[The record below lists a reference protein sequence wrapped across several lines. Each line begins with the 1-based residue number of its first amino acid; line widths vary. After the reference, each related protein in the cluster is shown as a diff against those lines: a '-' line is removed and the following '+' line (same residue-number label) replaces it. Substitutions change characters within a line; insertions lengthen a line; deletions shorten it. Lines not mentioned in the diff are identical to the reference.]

1 MRPRR
6 FLPPALLAL
15 LLPLAALAQTPT
27 PAPAQPFPADMP
39 PARPAGATPAPT
51 GTVRPTADAGVA
63 APTHILRLEEA
74 VQTALQQQPLLLE
87 ARANALAAD
96 GRVIQ
101 ARSPLLPQL
110 QGIASFNR
118 AHNASRIITGT
129 GANLVCVSTTCNTF
143 DFGVNGNW
151 LLWDFGTTWNSFK
164 ASEELAKSL
173 GATSTATLLQVVLN
187 ARTFYFQARAT
198 RDLVRVAKE
207 TLDNQIT
214 HQEQVEGFVKVGTR
228 PEIDLALARLN
239 VANARVLLIQAQNN
253 DSIAKAQLN
262 QAMGVPGQTD
272 YQVGDDELPPLDV
285 ESEPMLKLFDIAE
298 STRPEVF
305 ALEYNRHAQER
316 LLSSAHGQW
325 WPTLSTGGGFA
336 WQGQKV
342 DSLYNTWNFG
352 LTLTWN
358 FFQGGLTDGR
368 VKEAEANVQSA
379 TAAVSVQRLQVRF
392 DVEQAEATLVGNKE
406 AVVASGDAV
415 FNAKEQLRL
424 AEGRY
429 REGIGTII
437 ELSDAQVALTQASA
451 QLVQAQYNL
460 ATARAKLIAAL
471 GRQE

>member
-1 MRPRR
+1 VRHRR
-6 FLPPALLAL
+6 FRSPALLAL
-15 LLPLAALAQTPT
+15 LVPLASLAQTP
-27 PAPAQPFPADMP
+27 APA
-39 PARPAGATPAPT
+39 ARPSGTTPQPT
-51 GTVRPTADAGVA
+51 GTVSQPTGTVSTTADGGVA
-63 APTHILRLEEA
+63 GSTRILRLDEA

-87 ARANALAAD
+87 AKSNAQAAE
-96 GRVIQ
+96 GRVLQ
-101 ARSPLLPQL
+101 ARSPLFPQL

-118 AHNASRIITGT
+118 AHNAARIITGT
-129 GANLVCVSTTCNTF
+129 GANLVCVSTTCNTW

-151 LLWDFGTTWNSFK
+151 LLWDFLTTWNSFK
-164 ASEELAKSL
+164 ASEELARSL
-173 GATSTATLLQVVLN
+173 GATSTATLLQVILN

-214 HQEQVEGFVKVGTR
+214 HQQQVEGFVKVGTR
-228 PEIDLALARLN
+228 PEIDLATARLN
-239 VANARVLLIQAQNN
+239 VANARVQLIQAQNN

-262 QAMGVPGQTD
+262 QAMGVPGGGTD
-272 YQVGDDELPPLDV
+272 YEVADDELPPVDV
-285 ESEPMLKLFDIAE
+285 ETQPLLKLFDIAE

-305 ALEYNRHAQER
+305 ASEYNKQAQER

-325 WPTLSTGGGFA
+325 WPTLSASGGFA
-336 WQGQKV
+336 WQGQKI
-342 DSLYNTWNFG
+342 DSLYNTWNIG

-358 FFQGGLTDGR
+358 FFQGGLTYGR

-379 TAAVSVQRLQVRF
+379 TAAVSVERLQVRF

-406 AVVASGDAV
+406 SVVASGDAV

-429 REGIGTII
+429 KEGIGTII
-437 ELSDAQVALTQASA
+437 ELSDAQVSLTQASA

-460 ATARAKLIAAL
+460 ATARAKLLAAL